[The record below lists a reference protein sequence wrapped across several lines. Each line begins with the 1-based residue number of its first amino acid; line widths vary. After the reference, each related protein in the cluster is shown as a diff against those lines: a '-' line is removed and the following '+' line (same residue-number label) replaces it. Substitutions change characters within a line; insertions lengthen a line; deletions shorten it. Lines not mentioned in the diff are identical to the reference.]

1 MGELKQRKI
10 LFSVCLSEVMISQQL
25 KLRKQNAYHYQA
37 AFTMSV
43 KWQVDWYLGKHMA
56 CTTWPQAP
64 LFRENH
70 A

>member
-10 LFSVCLSEVMISQQL
+10 LFSVSEVMISQQL
-25 KLRKQNAYHYQA
+25 KHRKQNAYQA
-37 AFTMSV
+37 AFTMLV
-43 KWQVDWYLGKHMA
+43 KWQVDCYLGKTQA

-64 LFRENH
+64 LLREND